1 MGGEAHWQLI
11 SSYDDQNTN
20 NPQRTNAGPSWKRIS
35 LFRMITDERKL
46 ELYFETRGAVR
57 ALITDLSLEWITPS
71 QNRNLPIS
79 TSSESTLLI
88 PSAPLPGAP
97 VIPN

>member
-1 MGGEAHWQLI
+1 MGGESLGQLI
-11 SSYDDQNTN
+11 SSYD
-20 NPQRTNAGPSWKRIS
+20 NARENSPTTWKRIS
-35 LFRMITDERKL
+35 LFRMITDEQGI
-46 ELYFETRGAVR
+46 ELYFETRGSIR
-57 ALITDLSLEWITPS
+57 AAIADLSLEWIVPA

-88 PSAPLPGAP
+88 PQAPLPGAA